1 MTCSDDVSLIQG
13 LICSKLL
20 VMKHFFSLI
29 ALCAPLS
36 TVHADIYKYTDAN
49 GVTTYSNI
57 KPGTKQKYELV
68 FSAPK
73 TSNETASSAASKSAP
88 TINQPLHLPKVD
100 SHTQSLRD
108 SKRATILR
116 SELEQEKQALEN
128 ARQLYQEAQ
137 ETPEVYRNAQGKTFR
152 NVAKYEEKLR
162 IIEAEIQAH
171 ARNIELLNKELN
183 P

>member
-1 MTCSDDVSLIQG
+1 
-13 LICSKLL
+13 
-20 VMKHFFSLI
+20 MKPFFLLI
-29 ALCAPLS
+29 ALCLPYS
-36 TVHADIYKYTDAN
+36 MVQADIYKYTDAN

-68 FSAPK
+68 VSAPK
-73 TSNETASSAASKSAP
+73 TSHETASTAPSKSAP
-88 TINQPLHLPKVD
+88 TINPPEHFPKVD

-108 SKRATILR
+108 SKRTAILR

-128 ARQLYQEAQ
+128 AKQLYQEAQ

-171 ARNIELLNKELN
+171 TRNIELLHKELN